1 MIDTGDII
9 HLKGNPV
16 PNRETKWVIV
26 VAKEQKWCFC
36 INTENRLMYN
46 CTELKKKSHPFL
58 KNEKHYI
65 ACKDVIEYK
74 EDNVTGKYGSLNK
87 DELLALMS
95 HIINNVKTINQ
106 NKKLIILKSLQE
118 KVDEFSL

>member
-1 MIDTGDII
+1 MIIDTGNII

-16 PNRETKWVIV
+16 PNRETKWVVV

-36 INTENRLMYN
+36 INTENRLIYN
-46 CTELKKKSHPFL
+46 CTELKKKSHTFL
-58 KNEKHYI
+58 KNEKNYI

-87 DELLALMS
+87 DELLDLMI
-95 HIINNVKTINQ
+95 HIKNNVKTINQ
-106 NKKLIILKSLQE
+106 DKKSIILESLLK
-118 KVDEFSL
+118 KVNEF